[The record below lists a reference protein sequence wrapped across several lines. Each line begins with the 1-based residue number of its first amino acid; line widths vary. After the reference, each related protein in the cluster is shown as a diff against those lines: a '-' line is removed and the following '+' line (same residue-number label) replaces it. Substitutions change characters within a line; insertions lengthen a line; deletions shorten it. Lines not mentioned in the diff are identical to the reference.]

1 MRENLKT
8 ILTLAVLGV
17 MLMGAIVIGGYKEQQ
32 WINSHTPYSLGAAYA
47 TSHKAD
53 LAKCE
58 YVALNVVMDGDGA
71 WLKGCFDHATDAT
84 P

>member
-1 MRENLKT
+1 MRKIIGT
-8 ILTLAVLGV
+8 VAVLALFV
-17 MLMGAIVIGGYKEQQ
+17 GAILIGGYKEQQ
-32 WINSHTPYSLGAAYA
+32 YLDAHKPYNLGAAYA
-47 TSHKAD
+47 ASHKAD

-58 YVALNVVMDGDGA
+58 YVALNVVMDGDGQ